1 MRSTTDTCRTES
13 GAPQVASQRQTAIWS
28 IASLLVLSSAFGCA
42 STAESQSEAD
52 EAPTIERLLT
62 TPLTGVEGRNRTRSA
77 MMKLYGIAS
86 ADSKRIDSQPKTL
99 QDRHVLSMFWLEPAP
114 ADFMSMA
121 VAAEPCFQTERALQI
136 TQAKPHTQARTPGPK
151 TYDATR
157 NGVMVSFSTTSDEK
171 CVSYIH
177 IEPDR

>member
-1 MRSTTDTCRTES
+1 MRPATDTGCSES
-13 GAPQVASQRQTAIWS
+13 RASQSVSRKQTATWS
-28 IASLLVLSSAFGCA
+28 IASLLVLSFGFGCT
-42 STAESQSEAD
+42 STAKTKPDAHP
-52 EAPTIERLLT
+52 APTIERLLT
-62 TPLTGVEGRNRTRSA
+62 EPLSGIEGRNSTRSA

-86 ADSKRIDSQPKTL
+86 ADLKRIDNQPRTL

-121 VAAEPCFQTERALQI
+121 VAAKPCFPVTRALRL
-136 TQAKPHTQARTPGPK
+136 TQAKPHTKEWTPGAQ
-151 TYDATR
+151 TYDAIR
-157 NGVMVSFSTTSDEK
+157 NGVMVSFSTTPDEK